1 MLRAPERSKTKTGR
15 VLPLAEPMLKV
26 LQRRVSARRLDCLL
40 VFHRDGEPMVDWR
53 KAWAKACKAAHLEGK
68 RLHDC
73 RRTAA
78 RNLVRARVPERV
90 AMQLTGHKTRSVFDR
105 YNIVAED
112 DLQAGVDRLAVY
124 VEQLPT
130 DPKVVGLKKAV
141 S

>member
-1 MLRAPERSKTKTGR
+1 MLERPRDGLQQCFNERVHVTRSLDANTTRGR
-15 VLPLAEPMLKV
+15 IVRKEFV
-26 LQRRVSARRLDCLL
+26 VVIVYNEHRVS
-40 VFHRDGEPMVDWR
+40 GED
-53 KAWAKACKAAHLEGK
+53 K

-112 DLQAGVDRLAVY
+112 DLQVGVDLLAAY
-124 VEQLPT
+124 VEQQPT
-130 DPKVVGLKKAV
+130 DAKVIALKKAA

>member
-1 MLRAPERSKTKTGR
+1 
-15 VLPLAEPMLKV
+15 MLKV
-26 LQRRVSARRLDCLL
+26 LQRRVDARRLDSLL
-40 VFHRDGEPMVDWR
+40 VFHRDGEAMVDWR
-53 KAWAKACKAAHLEGK
+53 RAWETACKAANLEGK

-90 AMQLTGHKTRSVFDR
+90 AMQLTG
-105 YNIVAED
+105 IVAED
-112 DLQAGVDRLAVY
+112 DLKNGVEQLASY

-130 DPKVVGLKKAV
+130 DPKVISLKKAV

>member
-1 MLRAPERSKTKTGR
+1 MI
-15 VLPLAEPMLKV
+15 
-26 LQRRVSARRLDCLL
+26 
-40 VFHRDGEPMVDWR
+40 DWR
-53 KAWAKACKAAHLEGK
+53 KAWAKACKAASVPGK

-112 DLQAGVDRLAVY
+112 DLRSGVDQLAAY
-124 VEQLPT
+124 VEQQPT
-130 DPKVVGLKKAV
+130 EGNVTEFVKAV